1 MEIIIHTH
9 KNIKIAEVSSADLL
23 IRNPQ
28 DALDLMAEAGYLGA
42 GSIILLEKHLDPS
55 FFDLKSGLAGEIL
68 QKFSNYNLKLA
79 LVGDFSKYNSKSLQD
94 FIRESNRGNRI
105 FFFDDFEAA
114 IARLAGNNISK

>member
-23 IRNPQ
+23 IRDPQ

-42 GSIILLEKHLDPS
+42 GSIILLEEHLDPG

-79 LVGDFSKYNSKSLQD
+79 LVGDFSKYKSKSLQD